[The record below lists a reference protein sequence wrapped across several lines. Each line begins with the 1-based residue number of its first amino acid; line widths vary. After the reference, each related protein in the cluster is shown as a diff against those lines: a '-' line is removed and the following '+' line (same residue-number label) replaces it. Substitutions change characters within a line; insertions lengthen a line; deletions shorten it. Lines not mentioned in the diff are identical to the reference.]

1 MQTNLK
7 TQSKVIIALIAIYVI
22 FFGVGRYRQYVGG
35 RYFEAGTQALQEGN
49 YAKAM
54 TDLKRS
60 LILSPRSN
68 WAGQAKNELLFSQ
81 IIIGEL
87 SENQNQEGT
96 SLFDWLTSSAVLAIA
111 GVIIVLLFF
120 IGYLHFGRVAKVRKL
135 EEYVAYLKTVEHRI
149 KAKTKPTVEGKNIG
163 TFDGTV
169 DYQNYID
176 YYKKSEYVLL
186 AKCLINEFQIGL
198 RLDDQN
204 ISSQL
209 EKNYIAFINTF
220 PDSVYLE
227 EIQQKLGNLYFF
239 NIYDFEKAKMS
250 YKVLIEKFPQSRW
263 IKIAQSRINLIE
275 DNPEENYEPLRIY
288 VLAER
293 FYEEKKYDDSLEMF
307 RKLITSYGQIKL
319 AIEAQF
325 SIAEI
330 YMYKTNRTERA
341 IEEYEKIVDIYGQSP
356 FAGKAMYK
364 VGECYKKL
372 MKFNEAIGAY
382 EKFIASYP
390 QAEFLDYAYYY
401 VALCWEQLKDLR
413 KALDTYQKIIKDFP
427 DSIWVVVAESR
438 IAALIQNK

>member
-1 MQTNLK
+1 MQKNLN
-7 TQSKVIIALIAIYVI
+7 TQTKIIIALMAIYVL
-22 FFGVGRYRQYVGG
+22 FFGIGRYRQYVGV
-35 RYFEAGTQALQEGN
+35 RYFQSGTQALQEGN

-81 IIIGEL
+81 IIMGEL
-87 SENQNQEGT
+87 SEDQNQEST
-96 SLFDWLTSSAVLAIA
+96 SLFDWLTSSAVLAFA
-111 GVIIVLLFF
+111 GVIIVLLF
-120 IGYLHFGRVAKVRKL
+120 IVGYLHFGRVAKVKKL
-135 EEYVAYLKTVEHRI
+135 EEYVAYLKSVEHHI
-149 KAKTKPTVEGKNIG
+149 KAKTKPTVDGKNIAAFNG
-163 TFDGTV
+163 TD

-186 AKCLINEFQIGL
+186 AKCLINEFKLGL
-198 RLDDQN
+198 KLDDQN

-209 EKNYIAFINTF
+209 EKDYNAFIAAF

-250 YKVLIEKFPQSRW
+250 YRLLMDKFPQSRW

-293 FYEEKKYDDSLEMF
+293 FYEDKKYDDSLEMF
-307 RKLITSYGQIKL
+307 RKLITRYGQIKL

-341 IEEYEKIVDIYGQSP
+341 IEEYEKIVDIYGQSA

-372 MKFNEAIGAY
+372 LKFSEAIVAY
-382 EKFIASYP
+382 EKFIANFP

-401 VALCWEQLKDLR
+401 VALCSEQLKDLR

-438 IAALIQNK
+438 IAALTQSK